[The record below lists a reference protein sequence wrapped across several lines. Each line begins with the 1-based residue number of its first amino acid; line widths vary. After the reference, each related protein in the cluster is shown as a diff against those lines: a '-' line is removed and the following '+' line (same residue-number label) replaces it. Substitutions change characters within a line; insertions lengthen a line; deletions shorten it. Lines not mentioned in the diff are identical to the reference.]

1 MKISDI
7 LTEDLVVTG
16 LEGKSKDEII
26 NHLIDLVSA
35 SPKVL
40 DREKVRKAIFE
51 REKIMSTGVGNGF
64 AIPHGKTD
72 AVTDI
77 VAAFAVT
84 SEPID
89 YQSLDEKPVRLV
101 FLLVG
106 KDNLVGPHIKLLS
119 RISRL
124 MNKEEFRQRLLE
136 QRTPHDI
143 LDLFRQG
150 KPTMIAFGQRDVR
163 QGPGTLPV
171 SESIADIAF
180 GVPWFKHD
188 RPAVIEEYAAAY
200 RKVALQ
206 ASALA

>member
-7 LTEDLVVTG
+7 LTEDLVVTH
-16 LEGKSKDEII
+16 LEGKSKRDV
-26 NHLIDLVSA
+26 IDAMVDIVA
-35 SPKVL
+35 RSPKVQ
-40 DREKVRKAIFE
+40 DVEKVRTAIFE

-84 SEPID
+84 AEPID
-89 YQSLDEKPVRLV
+89 YESLDEKPVRLV

-124 MNKEEFRQRLLE
+124 MNKEEFRNRLLLVPTSRE
-136 QRTPHDI
+136 I
-143 LDLFRQG
+143 LELFRQ
-150 KPTMIAFGQRDVR
+150 
-163 QGPGTLPV
+163 
-171 SESIADIAF
+171 
-180 GVPWFKHD
+180 
-188 RPAVIEEYAAAY
+188 EE
-200 RKVALQ
+200 
-206 ASALA
+206 ASYFEV

>member
-16 LEGKSKDEII
+16 LQGKSKDEII
-26 NHLIDLVSA
+26 DAMIDLVAS

-40 DREKVRKAIFE
+40 DKEKVRKAIFE

-84 SEPID
+84 AEPID

-124 MNKEEFRQRLLE
+124 MNKEEFRRRLL
-136 QRTPHDI
+136 DAA
-143 LDLFRQG
+143 DLRKRSWSCSGRKRQ
-150 KPTMIAFGQRDVR
+150 PI
-163 QGPGTLPV
+163 
-171 SESIADIAF
+171 S
-180 GVPWFKHD
+180 
-188 RPAVIEEYAAAY
+188 
-200 RKVALQ
+200 KVLEWRAT
-206 ASALA
+206 

>member
-7 LTEDLVVTG
+7 LEEKLVVTQLQG
-16 LEGKSKDEII
+16 NSKDDII
-26 NHLIDLVSA
+26 NSMVNLVGQS
-35 SPKVL
+35 SKVL
-40 DREKVRKAIFE
+40 DKEKVRAAIFE

-77 VAAFAVT
+77 VAAFGIT
-84 SEPID
+84 KEPIN

-124 MNKEEFRQRLLE
+124 MNKEEFRTKLIGLE
-136 QRTPHDI
+136 TPKEVID
-143 LDLFRQG
+143 
-150 KPTMIAFGQRDVR
+150 
-163 QGPGTLPV
+163 
-171 SESIADIAF
+171 S
-180 GVPWFKHD
+180 FKQ
-188 RPAVIEEYAAAY
+188 EE
-200 RKVALQ
+200 
-206 ASALA
+206 ASYFDM

>member
-7 LTEDLVVTG
+7 LTDDLVVTG
-16 LEGKSKDEII
+16 LQGKTKDDII
-26 NHLIDLVSA
+26 DAMINIVA
-35 SPKVL
+35 VSPKVL
-40 DREKVRKAIFE
+40 DKEKVRKAIFE
-51 REKIMSTGVGNGF
+51 RERIMSTGVGNGF

-84 SEPID
+84 AEPID

-124 MNKEEFRQRLLE
+124 MNKEDFRKRLLMQQTPREIIEMFRQ
-136 QRTPHDI
+136 
-143 LDLFRQG
+143 
-150 KPTMIAFGQRDVR
+150 
-163 QGPGTLPV
+163 
-171 SESIADIAF
+171 
-180 GVPWFKHD
+180 
-188 RPAVIEEYAAAY
+188 EEATYFE
-200 RKVALQ
+200 V
-206 ASALA
+206 

>member
-7 LTEDLVVTG
+7 LTEEMVMTALDG
-16 LEGKSKDEII
+16 QDKDEVI
-26 NHLIDLVSA
+26 NALIDRVA
-35 SPKVL
+35 TSPRVKDKAKV
-40 DREKVRKAIFE
+40 KQAIFE

-84 SEPID
+84 SRPID

-124 MNKEEFRQRLLE
+124 MNKESFRARLLAA
-136 QRTPHDI
+136 QTPHEI
-143 LDLFRQG
+143 IESFR
-150 KPTMIAFGQRDVR
+150 
-163 QGPGTLPV
+163 
-171 SESIADIAF
+171 SE
-180 GVPWFKHD
+180 
-188 RPAVIEEYAAAY
+188 E
-200 RKVALQ
+200 
-206 ASALA
+206 ASYFEL